1 MGRPKGA
8 KNKSTVY
15 REMKQRA
22 LVMTAEII
30 DNPTDPG
37 DEAEILAVNG
47 ADYIDQSLIALGE
60 ALGVILTMARREKDQ
75 DKRRGL
81 YQDVTVIADKLAPYR
96 YPRLA
101 SIHTNTSKQTALQR
115 SGATEREVYAE
126 VMAEVI
132 AGIRESGELPRAVQ
146 AYLTNGGGSNGGGT
160 GKIGGVANRN
170 AD

>member
-101 SIHTNTSKQTALQR
+101 SIHTSRDKRNALER
-115 SGATEREVYAE
+115 IGVTEQEVFAE
-126 VMAEVI
+126 VMAEVM
-132 AGIRESGELPRAVQ
+132 AKIRESGELPRSIK
-146 AYLTNGGGSNGGGT
+146 AYLEAHSNGSGT
-160 GKIGGVANRN
+160 HRD

>member
-22 LVMTAEII
+22 LVTTVEII
-30 DNPTDPG
+30 DKPTDPD

-75 DKRRGL
+75 DRRRSL

-101 SIHTNTSKQTALQR
+101 SIHTSGGAKKGALER
-115 SGATEREVYAE
+115 VGVTEREVYE
-126 VMAEVI
+126 ELMAEMI
-132 AGIRESGELPRAVQ
+132 AKIRVSGELPRTVT
-146 AYLTNGGGSNGGGT
+146 AYLEAHSNGSGT
-160 GKIGGVANRN
+160 HRD

>member
-8 KNKSTVY
+8 RNKSTIY

-22 LVMTAEII
+22 LVTTAKIV
-30 DNPTDPG
+30 DNPTDPC

-47 ADYIDQSLIALGE
+47 ADYIDQSLISLGE
-60 ALGVILTMARREKDQ
+60 ALGVILTMARREKNQ

-101 SIHTNTSKQTALQR
+101 SIHTTTQKQSALER
-115 SGATEREVYAE
+115 VGVTEREVYEE
-126 VMAEVI
+126 VMAEMI
-132 AGIRESGELPRAVQ
+132 ADIRESGELPRPIKAFIERH
-146 AYLTNGGGSNGGGT
+146 SN
-160 GKIGGVANRN
+160 GGVANRN

>member
-8 KNKSTVY
+8 RNKSTVY

-22 LVMTAEII
+22 LVTTAEII
-30 DNPTDPG
+30 DNPTAPG

-81 YQDVTVIADKLAPYR
+81 YQDVTVIADSAPYR
-96 YPRLA
+96 YPLLA
-101 SIHTNTSKQTALQR
+101 SIHTSGGAKKGALER
-115 SGATEREVYAE
+115 VGVTEREVFAE
-126 VMAEVI
+126 LMAEI
-132 AGIRESGELPRAVQ
+132 IESEELPRTVK
-146 AYLTNGGGSNGGGT
+146 AYIEAHSNGSGT
-160 GKIGGVANRN
+160 HR
-170 AD
+170 DSD

>member
-1 MGRPKGA
+1 M
-8 KNKSTVY
+8 T
-15 REMKQRA
+15 
-22 LVMTAEII
+22 TAEII

-47 ADYIDQSLIALGE
+47 ADYIDQSLMALGE
-60 ALGVILTMARREKDQ
+60 ALGVILTTARREKDQ

-101 SIHTNTSKQTALQR
+101 SIHTRGEKR
-115 SGATEREVYAE
+115 GVPERVGVTGQEVYAE
-126 VMAEVI
+126 VMAEMI
-132 AGIRESGELPRAVQ
+132 DKIRVSGELPRTVK
-146 AYLTNGGGSNGGGT
+146 AYLEAHSNGS
-160 GKIGGVANRN
+160 GKHRD